1 MSWAC
6 EVIYKGRLWPFF
18 GDQRKKMVKAEFER
32 LSLSELPWL
41 YTCAVYL
48 TKDSE
53 MAEDLVKDTY
63 LQAFRRFKPYGQV
76 SNSRVWLLSILRNI
90 FVHRYRKRVG
100 EPEII
105 NWKKLHQDDG
115 FTVERGM
122 KREEGTHGALSIS
135 QLSDHEVESAVK
147 ELPEEDRLAL
157 ILVDIE
163 ELSYQEAAR
172 VMECSI
178 KRLRS
183 RLSRGRR
190 MLQAVLR
197 NDVRPRGRVGEK
209 L

>member
-1 MSWAC
+1 M
-6 EVIYKGRLWPFF
+6 
-18 GDQRKKMVKAEFER
+18 
-32 LSLSELPWL
+32 
-41 YTCAVYL
+41 
-48 TKDSE
+48 
-53 MAEDLVKDTY
+53 
-63 LQAFRRFKPYGQV
+63 
-76 SNSRVWLLSILRNI
+76 
-90 FVHRYRKRVG
+90 
-100 EPEII
+100 
-105 NWKKLHQDDG
+105 
-115 FTVERGM
+115 VERGM

-135 QLSDHEVESAVK
+135 QFSDHEVESAVK

-163 ELSYQEAAR
+163 ELSYREAAR